1 MTLTRL
7 LVVDDDRA
15 TAAVLQRM
23 LVQEGY
29 EVIVAADGMNALAR
43 LVEGPEVHA
52 VLLDR
57 QMPGMDGLQVLGHM
71 QRNERLKGIP
81 VVLQT
86 VMDGEDEIREGLRA
100 GARYY
105 LVKPLDSRIVLQVVA
120 AAVAEYEAKRGFWA
134 ELSGLRSAIGMVQRG
149 VFRYQTLT
157 QCHDLAALLAQ
168 ACPDP
173 KRSVVG
179 LSELMI
185 NALEHGNL
193 GITYDEKSALI
204 EARGWAAEVE
214 RRQRLAEHRDKW
226 VTVSLVRGAD
236 RARFRIQDMGRGF
249 AWQDF
254 QEIQPDRLFDSHG
267 RGILLARWEAFDRVQ
282 YFGNGNCVVA
292 ETGPA

>member
-1 MTLTRL
+1 MPLSRL

-23 LVQEGY
+23 LVKEGY
-29 EVIVAADGMNALAR
+29 EVALAADGMGALAQ
-43 LVEGPEVHA
+43 LVDGPEVHA

-57 QMPGMDGLQVLGHM
+57 QMPGMDGLQVLAHM

-100 GARYY
+100 GALYY
-105 LVKPLDSRIVLQVVA
+105 LVKPLDPRIVLQVVA
-120 AAVAEYEAKRGFWA
+120 AAVTEYETKRGFWA
-134 ELSGLRSAIGMVQRG
+134 ELAGLRSAVGLVQRG
-149 VFRYQTLT
+149 VFRYQTLA

-173 KRSVVG
+173 KRSVIG

-204 EARGWAAEVE
+204 EVRGWAAEVE

-226 VTVSLVRGAD
+226 VTVGLVRGAQGT
-236 RARFRIQDMGRGF
+236 RFRIQDMGQGF
-249 AWQDF
+249 AWEAFQD
-254 QEIQPDRLFDSHG
+254 INPDRLFDSHG
-267 RGILLARWEAFDRVQ
+267 RGILLARWEAFERVQ
-282 YFGNGNCVVA
+282 YLGNGNCVVA